1 MNKTKNRI
9 LRAARSLFNERG
21 YSQVTIRMIALK
33 LEMSSGNL
41 NYHYKKRE
49 DILEALYFEMV
60 AAFDERVKQLPHTS
74 ISIPQIRRDIQ
85 SSMQRMTEYKFFW
98 TDLYN
103 LLKISDKISKHF
115 QEVYNSRVKGYF
127 YLFKILEEQ
136 NLLKAPSFPNEH
148 RFIADHMID
157 FSNTWIYSANLYN
170 HKNNTTDI
178 EYQANRLMGILYP
191 YLTIQGKK
199 ELTALAPDFFSDEMK

>member
-1 MNKTKNRI
+1 MNKTKTRI
-9 LRAARSLFNERG
+9 LNAARILFNEHG

-33 LEMSSGNL
+33 LGMSSGNL

-60 AAFDERVKQLPHTS
+60 AEFDERVKQLPHTS

-85 SSMQRMTEYKFFW
+85 SSMQRMIEYKFFW

-103 LLKISDKISKHF
+103 LLNKSDKISQHF

-127 YLFKILEEQ
+127 YLFKILEKQ
-136 NLLKAPSFPNEH
+136 GLLQTPAFPNEH
-148 RFIADHMID
+148 RFIAGHMIN
-157 FSNTWIYSANLYN
+157 FSNTWIYSTKLYN
-170 HKNNTTDI
+170 YKINALNT
-178 EYQANRLMGILYP
+178 EYQSNMLLGILFP
-191 YLTIQGKK
+191 YLTNQGKK
-199 ELTALAPDFFSDEMK
+199 ELTALAPDFFSGQVK